1 MMDDQNPTGGDTP
14 LLASLARTG
23 LQVHPTEFMLI
34 GLDPAERFRVEA
46 DLPDL
51 QGDFF
56 QYILE
61 PDVLTLLV
69 DRANWAR
76 LSPRYPEAKVEG
88 PLALFTFTLAMDW
101 EVVGF
106 LAAVTG
112 LLARSRI
119 PLGAV
124 CGYYRDHLF
133 IAAAYAGQAE
143 SILRQEIE
151 RQRQILSGSS
161 PG

>member
-1 MMDDQNPTGGDTP
+1 MDDQSTTGGEPP
-14 LLASLARTG
+14 LLAGLAQTG
-23 LQVHPTEFMLI
+23 LRVHPAEFMLI
-34 GLDPAERFRVEA
+34 GLDPGERFRVEA
-46 DLPDL
+46 DLPGL

-61 PDVLTLLV
+61 PDILTLLI
-69 DRANWAR
+69 DQASWAR
-76 LSPRYPEAKVEG
+76 LGPRYPEAKVEG
-88 PLALFTFTLAMDW
+88 PLAVFTFTLAMDW

-112 LLARSRI
+112 LLARSGI

-133 IAAAYAGQAE
+133 IATAYADQAE
-143 SILRQEIE
+143 RILRQEIE
-151 RQRQILSGSS
+151 RRRQNFSRT
-161 PG
+161 